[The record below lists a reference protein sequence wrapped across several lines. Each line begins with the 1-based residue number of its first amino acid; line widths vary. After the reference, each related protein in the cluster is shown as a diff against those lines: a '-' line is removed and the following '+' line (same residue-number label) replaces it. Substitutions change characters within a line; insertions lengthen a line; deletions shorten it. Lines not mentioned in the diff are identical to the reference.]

1 LEEEA
6 AGVVAEAEEVVA
18 EVLAP
23 EEGAAEPAEAL
34 LYRPK
39 QQPWQETK

>member
-1 LEEEA
+1 LEGAEE
-6 AGVVAEAEEVVA
+6 AGVVVVGAAAEV
-18 EVLAP
+18 VLAP
-23 EEGAAEPAEAL
+23 EEGLAEPEEAL